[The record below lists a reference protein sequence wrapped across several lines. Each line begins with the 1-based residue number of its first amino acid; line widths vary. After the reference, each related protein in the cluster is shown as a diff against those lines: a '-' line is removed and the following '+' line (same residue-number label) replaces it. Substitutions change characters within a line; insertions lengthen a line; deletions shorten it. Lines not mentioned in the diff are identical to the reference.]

1 MGAHP
6 GFVFVLL
13 AVWTLVGALVA
24 TAALVG
30 LVQTL
35 RAVRGHVRWGAVRR
49 AIAWFVVPWLLT
61 ILGKFLLG
69 SLFPDAPVRRALAV
83 SMLLAAISAVAIVRR
98 VVLDSRERSVQR

>member
-1 MGAHP
+1 MLL
-6 GFVFVLL
+6 VFW
-13 AVWTLVGALVA
+13 AFAAALVA
-24 TAALVG
+24 TAIVG

-69 SLFPDAPVRRALAV
+69 SLFPDGPVRRALAV
-83 SMLLAAISAVAIVRR
+83 SMLLAGISAVAIVRR
-98 VVLDSRERSVQR
+98 VVLDSRERSVRR